1 MQMPFERLMEYA
13 AGLTE
18 EDRDK
23 PMGELAARVD
33 EKAARLAD
41 AVTAVRVLAGERT
54 YVSPA
59 EIRAKEE
66 PVVRRALDR
75 DRGTIVSGSSG

>member
-13 AGLTE
+13 AGLSE
-18 EDRDK
+18 ADRDK
-23 PMGELAARVD
+23 PLGEIAPPG
-33 EKAARLAD
+33 ESAARLAD
-41 AVTAVRVLAGERT
+41 AVTAVRVLTADRT

-59 EIRAKEE
+59 EIRASEE